1 MQDSCHVVHILQVGL
16 VFLVCVFGVG
26 VCVFLVCGSVC
37 VCVNSVLCFQDLHID
52 VHNFSSAFVK

>member
-1 MQDSCHVVHILQVGL
+1 MQDSCHVVHILQVG
-16 VFLVCVFGVG
+16 VCFWCGCVCFFGVWE
-26 VCVFLVCGSVC
+26 CVC

>member
-37 VCVNSVLCFQDLHID
+37 VCVLIQYCVFKISILMYIILVQLL
-52 VHNFSSAFVK
+52 